1 MPRGIRM
8 QHALSLTRF
17 LPYRCNALA
26 RKISVSLSRIY
37 TERFGITVAEWRVLV
52 TLAEYGELQAKQVS
66 ELTSMDKVQ
75 VSRAVAAM
83 QGRGLLLRRPCERDS
98 RAAFLC
104 LSAEGADLYQ
114 RIEPEALAWE
124 RSLLAPLAPAERDTL
139 FALIDKLELQLAGM
153 PERPALSNRNT
164 P

>member
-1 MPRGIRM
+1 M

-37 TERFGITVAEWRVLV
+37 TERFGISIPEWRVLV
-52 TLAEYGELQAKQVS
+52 TLAEYGELQAKQIG

-75 VSRAVAAM
+75 VSRAVT
-83 QGRGLLLRRPCERDS
+83 GLLGRKLLQRRPCERDS
-98 RAAFLC
+98 RAALLC
-104 LSAEGADLYQ
+104 LSAAGTDLYQ

-124 RSLLAPLAPAERDTL
+124 RSLLAPLGPAERDTL
-139 FALIDKLELQLAGM
+139 FTLIDKLELQLEGM
-153 PERPALSNRNT
+153 PDKPSGNSGSRS
-164 P
+164 

>member
-1 MPRGIRM
+1 MH
-8 QHALSLTRF
+8 HALSLSRF

-52 TLAEYGELQAKQVS
+52 TLAEYGELQAKRVS
-66 ELTSMDKVQ
+66 ELTNMDKVQ

-83 QGRGLLLRRPCERDS
+83 QGRGLLRRRPCERDS
-98 RAAFLC
+98 RAALLC
-104 LSAEGADLYQ
+104 LSAEGVELYQ
-114 RIEPEALAWE
+114 RIEPEVLAWE
-124 RSLLAPLAPAERDTL
+124 QSLLAPLAQAERDTL

-153 PERPALSNRNT
+153 PETPALGNRDT

>member
-1 MPRGIRM
+1 M
-8 QHALSLTRF
+8 QPALSLTRF
-17 LPYRCNALA
+17 LPYRCNTLA

-37 TERFGITVAEWRVLV
+37 TERFGISIAEWRVLV
-52 TLAEYGELQAKQVS
+52 TLAEYGELLAKQIG

-75 VSRAVAAM
+75 VSRAVAGL
-83 QGRGLLLRRPCERDS
+83 QGRGLLQRRPCERDS
-98 RAAFLC
+98 RAALLC
-104 LSAEGADLYQ
+104 LSTAGAKLYR

-124 RSLLAPLAPAERDTL
+124 QSLLAPLEPAERDTL

-153 PERPALSNRNT
+153 PEQPVLGDRSP